1 MSPSTQAGLEE
12 ERRLFYVA
20 LTRARKQLTI
30 YVPLRYHHRPRGRD
44 GLHSYAQPSRF
55 LCPSVRRHLDTVY
68 AGHLE
73 IAPATHCDRVRLGR
87 PRCTVGLSSGRV
99 PSCVPRRLRL
109 ISAS

>member
-1 MSPSTQAGLEE
+1 MSLSTQAGLEE

-30 YVPLRYHHRPRGRD
+30 YVPLRYQYRPRGRD

-68 AGHLE
+68 AEHLE
-73 IAPATHCDRVRLGR
+73 IAPATHCETATASVSMHCGPEQRKGAVLR
-87 PRCTVGLSSGRV
+87 PETA
-99 PSCVPRRLRL
+99 PL